1 MVMAIVVLMIM
12 MTMMMMLKMAV
23 STLVEG
29 MTFQQQCR
37 LRSFTKGTCELH
49 DSGCLPAKL

>member
-1 MVMAIVVLMIM
+1 MAIVVLMIM